1 MHGAMMKG
9 SGSCFRNFVRSYIF
23 LKGYLKNN
31 LPDKAIDIFTE
42 IKKPNDIVINL
53 LRIACSQS
61 GTNEALNLI
70 NTASKNMPQSYY
82 SNTCLIT
89 SLLNALMKCRDI
101 THAQTIFDKSKE
113 KLSSMYEVMIEGY
126 IDNNLTQKAID
137 IFNKINSP
145 DETITNITF
154 NTSSPV
160 GTNEELNLSKRI
172 SENTPKS
179 CFPDD
184 CLLNSVLDVFLKCSD
199 LEDTQ
204 VIYDSSK
211 EKMLPVYAVM
221 MDLFNAEMK
230 PSETLNLFDRMKAD
244 AEQFL
249 KETILLGKGG
259 NAAMINAFGLN
270 GMSAKSIELYHQ
282 MSLESIDEM
291 IYVGV
296 LNVCSKS
303 ILVDEARS
311 VFKNIQMKIKPI
323 YATMVYEKDDFYL

>member
-1 MHGAMMKG
+1 MHGAMM
-9 SGSCFRNFVRSYIF
+9 
-23 LKGYLKNN
+23 KGYLKNN

-42 IKKPNDIVINL
+42 IKEPNDIVINL

-244 AEQFL
+244 V
-249 KETILLGKGG
+249 
-259 NAAMINAFGLN
+259 NAFGLN